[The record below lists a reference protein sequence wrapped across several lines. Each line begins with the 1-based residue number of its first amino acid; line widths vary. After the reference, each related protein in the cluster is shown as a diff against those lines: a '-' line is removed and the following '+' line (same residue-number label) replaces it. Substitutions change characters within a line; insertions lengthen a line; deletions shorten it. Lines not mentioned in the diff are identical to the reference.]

1 VWARP
6 VRPST
11 QENAEGSGKLGPF
24 KRYGRY
30 TLIKK
35 LATGGMAEI
44 WLSRQRGLADFKR
57 FVVVKKIL
65 SHLGAQETFVRMFLD
80 EARMSA
86 QLNHPNIVQ
95 VYDLGKEGESYFI
108 AMEFIN
114 GENLASIAWRGKKRN
129 KPIPVHYAARILA
142 DACKGLHYAHLLKSS
157 DGSELNIV
165 HRDISPQNL
174 LVTYE
179 GETKVV
185 DFGIAKAASR
195 SEATKTGMLK
205 GKFSYMSP
213 EQCLGSHVDMRS
225 DVFALGIV
233 LYELTTGTRLFKH
246 ESELMILEMI
256 TKRDVVAPREV
267 NPDIPPALDNI
278 IMKALRKDLEDR
290 FQNAQEMQLALEEY
304 MRESGRTCS
313 SNDLAQYQ
321 RTLFADHIEEKQ
333 KILELASR
341 DDIQEVDFDDEST
354 ERAGPARRIPQVQIG
369 PASPSQPQY
378 HMPTPQGMMV
388 PPHATASPGFSY
400 PASAHPSAPGY
411 PMPSGSMYYPQPYP
425 VEDGRHSWVARS
437 VIIGALL
444 VIAFASYVLYRQLT
458 REAPVVE
465 VFDTGVQDSLQPV
478 KAGTLKLET
487 SPPGAKIVLDG
498 QPMKTGDGS
507 DARTPSDLQG
517 LAYGRTFE
525 ITFEKEGYKT
535 ARRSVLMGNGTDSST
550 IDAKL
555 QAFDGTLRVEVGG
568 LARDA
573 TVIVN
578 DEEIGQGPV
587 ITKSLPGFQQL
598 LITAR
603 HPSFKCTAEPD
614 RLVLEA
620 NKTQN
625 VVVTCNKK
633 AIGLG
638 PVRPPKPPPAGG
650 PKPPPSGGEDSQCS
664 DVPGRATIGT
674 KPEVGA
680 RVFVNGKEIGT
691 TPINGYKLPSNCT
704 LKLRLVATDGREK
717 QETIKLSPN
726 VTSVYIVPLE

>member
-1 VWARP
+1 VGAS

-11 QENAEGSGKLGPF
+11 QETPEGSGKLGPF

-44 WLSRQRGLADFKR
+44 WLARQRGLADFKR

-65 SHLGAQETFVRMFLD
+65 SHLAAQDTFVRMFLD

-95 VYDLGKEGESYFI
+95 VYDLGKEGDSYFI

-129 KPIPVHYAARILA
+129 KPIPVQFCARILA
-142 DACKGLHYAHLLKSS
+142 DACKGLHYAHHLRSS
-157 DGSELNIV
+157 DGSPLNIV

-256 TKRDVVAPREV
+256 TKRDVVPPREV
-267 NPDIPPALDNI
+267 NPEIPPALDDI
-278 IMKALRKDLEDR
+278 IMRALRKDLDER
-290 FQNAQEMQLALEEY
+290 FQSAQEMQLALEDY
-304 MRESGRTCS
+304 LRDCGRPCS
-313 SNDLAQYQ
+313 NADLAHYQ
-321 RTLFADHIEEKQ
+321 RTLFVDHIEEKQ
-333 KILELASR
+333 KLLEVASR
-341 DDIQEVDFDDEST
+341 EDIQEVDFDDEST
-354 ERAGPARRIPQVQIG
+354 ERSGAPRRQPPPQGVRVG
-369 PASPSQPQY
+369 PASPSQPQVQ
-378 HMPTPQGMMV
+378 MPTAVPMM
-388 PPHATASPGFSY
+388 PPHATGSPGFAY
-400 PASAHPSAPGY
+400 PPPHAIGSAPGY
-411 PMPSGSMYYPQPYP
+411 QMPDGSIYYPPYP
-425 VEDGRHSWVARS
+425 PVEEERQSWVARS

-444 VIAFASYVLYRQLT
+444 VIAFASFVLYRQLT

-465 VFDTGVQDSLQPV
+465 IFDTGVQDSHGPV

-487 SPPGAKIVLDG
+487 VPSGARIVLDG
-498 QPMKTGDGS
+498 QAMKTADGS

-517 LAYGRTFE
+517 LAYGKTFD
-525 ITFEKEGYKT
+525 IVFEKEGFKT
-535 ARRSVLMGNGTDSST
+535 ARRSILMGNGTDGST
-550 IDAKL
+550 IDVKL
-555 QAFDGTLRVEVGG
+555 QAFDGTVRIEVGG
-568 LARDA
+568 AARDA
-573 TVIVN
+573 TVLID
-578 DEEIGQGPV
+578 DEEIGQGPQL
-587 ITKSLPGFQQL
+587 TKTLPGFREL
-598 LITAR
+598 VITAR
-603 HPSFKCTAEPD
+603 HPSHRCTAEPE
-614 RLVLEA
+614 RVFLEP
-620 NKTQN
+620 NKTLN
-625 VVVTCNKK
+625 VQVTCREKPR
-633 AIGLG
+633 GDG
-638 PVRPPKPPPAGG
+638 RVRPPKPLPRPG
-650 PKPPPSGGEDSQCS
+650 PKSQQASDEQCS
-664 DVPGRATIGT
+664 NVMGRATIGM
-674 KPEVGA
+674 KPELGA

-691 TPINGYKLPSNCT
+691 TPLNGYKLPSNCLLE
-704 LKLRLVATDGREK
+704 LKLIAPDGREK
-717 QETIKLSPN
+717 NETIKLSPN
-726 VTSVYIVPLE
+726 VTHVYNVPF